1 MDIWLSS
8 QAAFIHDSVTIFL
21 LEPSITTSTIHSW
34 AMQHSIWDQMH
45 LGCLLLQRQALAE
58 VSQTPR
64 LALPLQHPARRL
76 TNIMLWM
83 RTTVI
88 QATTDQM
95 PRIIS
100 RTLIQPILI

>member
-8 QAAFIHDSVTIFL
+8 QAASTHDSVTTFL
-21 LEPSITTSTIHSW
+21 LESSITTSTTHSW
-34 AMQHSIWDQMH
+34 AMRHSTWDQMH

-64 LALPLQHPARRL
+64 LALPLQHPARL
-76 TNIMLWM
+76 FMNIMLWM
-83 RTTVI
+83 LTTVI
-88 QATTDQM
+88 QATTSQM